1 MSGDTMTNLKPL
13 AAVIEPRSPL
23 AGTLAE
29 VLHARGFEVVVAS
42 THAGAARLVAAQAK
56 VDFLI
61 AAVPAPGEDHAG
73 AYLEEARNKNPGL
86 AVVIMLSDPN
96 EATDGAP
103 ATAIRLVKPFDMR
116 QLAQAID
123 EATDKA

>member
-1 MSGDTMTNLKPL
+1 MSNPKPL
-13 AAVIEPRSPL
+13 AVVIEPRSPL

-29 VLHARGFEVVVAS
+29 ALHGRGFEVVVAS
-42 THAGAARLVAAQAK
+42 THSGAARLVLSQDK

-73 AYLEEARNKNPGL
+73 AYLEEARMKNPTL

-96 EATDGAP
+96 EVTDGAP
-103 ATAIRLVKPFDMR
+103 AAAVRLVKPFDMN
-116 QLAQAID
+116 QLSHAID
-123 EATDKA
+123 EATRRA

>member
-1 MSGDTMTNLKPL
+1 MTTPKPL
-13 AAVIEPRSPL
+13 AVIIEPRSPL

-29 VLHARGFEVVVAS
+29 ALHGRGYEVVVAS
-42 THAGAARLVAAQAK
+42 THAGAARLVVSQDK

-73 AYLEEARNKNPGL
+73 AYLEEARAKNPDL

-96 EATDGAP
+96 EGTDGAP
-103 ATAIRLVKPFDMR
+103 ATAIRLVKPFDMT
-116 QLAQAID
+116 QLAHAID
-123 EATDKA
+123 EATGSNA